1 MAQADVRQ
9 SKRESQSNSAA
20 FGKIY
25 SEITPLHRLHD
36 FKLVLLNEASIER
49 TDLIYGLVIFISF
62 RLLWANKST
71 RVYSM
76 CIAHDRI

>member
-9 SKRESQSNSAA
+9 CKRKSQSDSAA
-20 FGKIY
+20 FGKIN

-36 FKLVLLNEASIER
+36 FKLVVERVGIKR
-49 TDLIYGLVIFISF
+49 TDLIYILVIFISF
-62 RLLWANKST
+62 RFLWANKFT
-71 RVYSM
+71 GVYSM

>member
-25 SEITPLHRLHD
+25 SEITPLHRLHV
-36 FKLVLLNEASIER
+36 KLMLLNGAGIKR